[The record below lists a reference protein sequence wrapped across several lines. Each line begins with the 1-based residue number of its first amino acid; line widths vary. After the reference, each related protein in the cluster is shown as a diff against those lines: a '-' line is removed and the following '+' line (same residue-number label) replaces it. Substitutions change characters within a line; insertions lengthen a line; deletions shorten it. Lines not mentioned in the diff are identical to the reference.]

1 MVTNADLLA
10 LEGKPGNFTAKLNIR
25 PRYID
30 AEACTACGL
39 CTQYCPK
46 HHSDPYNEGLS
57 ITRPIHI
64 DYAQAVPATYY
75 IDPSSCM
82 HIQHDTCQI
91 CVPVCQSH
99 AINFNQK
106 PESRDLKIGAVILS
120 PGFGKIAEE
129 TLEKFSYGKHPD
141 VVTAYEY
148 ERMTT
153 ASGPFLGE
161 IKCFSDGRHP
171 KSMAFIQCVGSRDL
185 GCDNGYCSSVC
196 CMYAIKE
203 ALVTKEHDPEVDIT
217 VYYMDIRTQGKDFDA
232 ARERAEA
239 IGIKFVRA
247 KVADVTPW
255 DNHLKLTYST
265 LDGQHKFDAHDMVV
279 LSVGLE
285 SPKDARS
292 IANITKIDLNKYDFC
307 KTETFT
313 PLQTSKDGII
323 VAGAFQGPKDI
334 PESATQSS
342 GAAILASTVLKKQRG
357 KGTDSKEYP
366 TELAVTDDD
375 EVRIGVFVCHCGI
388 NISSVVDCPGVAED
402 AGKMDNVAYYT
413 ENLYSCSQDA
423 QEQIKKTIK
432 EQKLNRVVIAACSPR
447 THEPL
452 FQETLKDAGLNR
464 NLFEMVN
471 IRDQCSW
478 VHANEPEEATDK
490 SKDLVRMAVSKAAHI
505 QPLPEQ
511 TVPVIPKALILGGGV
526 AGMTAA
532 LSLADQ
538 GFESVLVEKSSAIGG
553 NLNKLKNTLAGDTV
567 SGFAKKLTA
576 KVKRS
581 AQIDVL
587 TDAALAQTSGFI
599 GNFSSVIES
608 GKGKKKK
615 EQTFDHGVI
624 VVATGGHEHRPDLY
638 QLGKSKKVVTQQE
651 LETRLAGR
659 AKNRAPNSIVMIQC
673 AGSRGEDLNYCS
685 KVCCNH
691 AMKNILKIKEIN
703 PDSQI
708 IVLYRDIRTYGFAE
722 DAYLEAR
729 KKGVIFIPYEVD
741 RKPVVAS
748 KGTKIQVD
756 FFDSIMQEDVS
767 MTPDLVTLSVGIV
780 PDGTEELSKMLK
792 LPVTANGFFLEAHVK
807 LRPVE
812 AAVDGI
818 FICGLAHAPKPV
830 EETIVQAQAAAAK
843 AAMPLVKGFVTV
855 DPIVSSVQQD
865 DCIGCGICVSLCPYG
880 AIQMEKVGKKRK
892 AKTISASCKAC
903 GICASHCP
911 TFAIS
916 MGGFTNEQL
925 VSQIEAFGNKT
936 SEETIKA

>member
-1 MVTNADLLA
+1 MITNADFLA

-30 AEACTACGL
+30 ADACTACGL

-75 IDPSSCM
+75 IDPSTCM

-106 PESRDLKIGAVILS
+106 PEARDLKVGAVILS
-120 PGFGKIAEE
+120 PGFGKIGTE

-141 VVTAYEY
+141 VVTAFEY

-153 ASGPFLGE
+153 ASGPFMGE

-217 VYYMDIRTQGKDFDA
+217 IYYMDIRTQGKDFDA

-265 LDGQHKFDAHDMVV
+265 LDGQHKFDSHDMVV

-285 SPKDARS
+285 SPKDAQK
-292 IANITKIDLNKYDFC
+292 IADITKIDLNHYDFC
-307 KTETFT
+307 KTGTFT
-313 PLQTSKDGII
+313 PLETSQKGIV

-342 GAAILASTVLKKQRG
+342 AAASLAAITLKNQRG
-357 KGTDSKEYP
+357 KGTVQKEYP
-366 TELAVTDDD
+366 AELSVAEDD

-388 NISSVVDCPGVAED
+388 NISSVVDCPEVANN
-402 AGKMDNVAYYT
+402 AGGMENVSYYT

-423 QEQIKKTIK
+423 QEQIKQTIK
-432 EQKLNRVVIAACSPR
+432 DQKLNRVVIAACSPR

-478 VHANEPEEATDK
+478 VHANEPEAATEK
-490 SKDLVRMAVSKAAHI
+490 SKDLVRMAVSKASHI

-511 TVPVIPKALILGGGV
+511 SVPVTPKALVLGGGV

-532 LSLADQ
+532 ISLSDQ
-538 GFESVLVEKSSAIGG
+538 GFPSIIVEQSSKIGG
-553 NLNKLKNTLAGDTV
+553 QMLNLKNTLAGDSIDAHLKILV
-567 SGFAKKLTA
+567 AEVKKSKNIEVMLESTL
-576 KVKRS
+576 VE
-581 AQIDVL
+581 
-587 TDAALAQTSGFI
+587 TSGFV

-608 GKGKKKK
+608 GTGKKKT
-615 EQTFDHGVI
+615 ETTYDHGVV
-624 VVATGGHEHRPDLY
+624 VVATGGHEHRPDMY
-638 QLGKSKKVVTQQE
+638 ELGKSKKVVTQQE

-659 AKNRAPNSIVMIQC
+659 AKNRAPDSVVMIQC
-673 AGSRGEDLNYCS
+673 AGSRGDDLNYCS

-703 PDSQI
+703 PDAQI

-729 KKGVIFIPYEVD
+729 KKGVVFIPYEMD
-741 RKPVVAS
+741 RKPKVS
-748 KGTKIQVD
+748 QKGTKVQID
-756 FFDSIMQEDVS
+756 FFDSIMQEEVS
-767 MTPDLVTLSVGIV
+767 MTPDLVTLSVGLV
-780 PDGTEELSKMLK
+780 PDGTEELSKLLK
-792 LPVTANGFFLEAHVK
+792 LPVTANNFFLEAHVK

-812 AAVDGI
+812 LAVDGVYV
-818 FICGLAHAPKPV
+818 CGLAHGPKPID
-830 EETIVQAQAAAAK
+830 ETIVQAQAAAAK
-843 AAMPLVKGFVTV
+843 AAMPLVQGSVTV
-855 DPIVSSVQQD
+855 DPIVSSVNQD
-865 DCIGCGICVSLCPYG
+865 DCIGCGICTSLCPYG
-880 AIQMEKVGKKRK
+880 AIVMKKVGKKRK
-892 AKTISASCKAC
+892 AETVSASCKAC

-925 VSQIEAFGNKT
+925 ISQIEAFGNNK
-936 SEETIKA
+936 EKVEA